1 MGFESYCGQI
11 KRGLSLTTDIS
22 SGVSVLPRSYQA
34 GFQSYYGLIKL
45 GLSLATD
52 ISSGV

>member
-1 MGFESYCGQI
+1 MGFQSYHGQI
-11 KRGLSLTTDIS
+11 KRGLSLTMDIS
-22 SGVSVLPRSYQA
+22 SGVSVLPRTDQ
-34 GFQSYYGLIKL
+34 L